1 MRETAMRNT
10 CIAACGLALFVLGC
24 SHSPAQKGPTA
35 RERQDRA
42 MKDPFGYKPD
52 WSNTSVSGGGTA
64 DLDKDGLKRDLDHVL
79 NP

>member
-1 MRETAMRNT
+1 MRHATL
-10 CIAACGLALFVLGC
+10 AACGLALFVAGC
-24 SHSPAQKGPTA
+24 SNATAQKQPTA

>member
-1 MRETAMRNT
+1 MKLTFTA
-10 CIAACGLALFVLGC
+10 AACGLALFLAGC
-24 SHSPAQKGPTA
+24 SHAAKKPQPTA
-35 RERQDRA
+35 QERQDRA

-52 WSNTSVSGGGTA
+52 FSNSSVSGGGTA